1 MQSYYQKRSPHFAS
15 RLSSNVMI
23 MKILTT
29 MRSKLIIISILYPLV
44 KLMTSSQLL
53 ETFELFNPVFDKEVF
68 HIELPLLQYFLQK
81 HVRDEFLPFKRE
93 SMADYK
99 VAVYPVEF
107 AVLGNH
113 NLYFSCHI
121 RLVYG
126 FLSRREVS
134 SSSTSSI
141 LGRADFKFS
150 GIALLN
156 W

>member
-1 MQSYYQKRSPHFAS
+1 MYNFQL
-15 RLSSNVMI
+15 RLYINI
-23 MKILTT
+23 MSACEVVAHTGNY
-29 MRSKLIIISILYPLV
+29 LIIKQWMFFINEYVFLYLGSQAVEDQSILFFRFVKHQFKDGGFKRFCVIVLLV
-44 KLMTSSQLL
+44 
-53 ETFELFNPVFDKEVF
+53 E
-68 HIELPLLQYFLQK
+68 
-81 HVRDEFLPFKRE
+81 VRDEFLPFKRE

-107 AVLGNH
+107 AILGNH
-113 NLYFSCHI
+113 NQYFSCHI
-121 RLVYG
+121 SWVYG
-126 FLSRREVS
+126 FLSLSRKEAS